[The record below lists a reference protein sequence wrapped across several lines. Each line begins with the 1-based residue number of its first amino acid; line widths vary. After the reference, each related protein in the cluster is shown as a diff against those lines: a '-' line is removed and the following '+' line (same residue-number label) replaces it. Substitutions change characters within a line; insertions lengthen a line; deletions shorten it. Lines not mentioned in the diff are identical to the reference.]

1 MNSITTIKLVRSSK
15 QDIANFDKEKSNDA
29 IIRIPLNEESCYKGG
44 QIIFATNE

>member
-15 QDIANFDKEKSNDA
+15 QDIVNFDKEKGNA